1 MGRGPSVR
9 DPMLPVTLQFIVA
22 MIAYAINE
30 RMARRVD
37 YLREEV
43 LVLKEALATATG
55 KTRIDLSA
63 AQRRRLALKG
73 KALTAEERRACCQ
86 IVLRWLTYPSAPRSR
101 RTWTRQAWHLP

>member
-1 MGRGPSVR
+1 
-9 DPMLPVTLQFIVA
+9 MLPVTLQFIVA

-55 KTRIDLSA
+55 KTRIELSA
-63 AQRRRLALKG
+63 EQRRRLALKG
-73 KALTAEERRACCQ
+73 KARSAGSAARSCARRRFSPGFA
-86 IVLRWLTYPSAPRSR
+86 S
-101 RTWTRQAWHLP
+101 